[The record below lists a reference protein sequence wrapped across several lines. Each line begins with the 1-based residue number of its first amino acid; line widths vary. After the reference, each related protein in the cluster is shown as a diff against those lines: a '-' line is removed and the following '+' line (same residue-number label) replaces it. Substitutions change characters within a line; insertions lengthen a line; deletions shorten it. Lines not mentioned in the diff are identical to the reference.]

1 MVEEMTDPQ
10 LRMPRACISCEHY
23 SHEDYAEDEHCPFKP
38 QFASSP
44 KPTRTPW
51 GQCNLHGAEVFA
63 TEICNS
69 HEPEP
74 FVHLVDVTNRPE
86 PRTPIQERLL

>member
-1 MVEEMTDPQ
+1 MTEPQ
-10 LRMPRACISCEHY
+10 LQMPKACISCEHY
-23 SHEDYAEDEHCPFKP
+23 AHAGYAEDQHCPFSGGS
-38 QFASSP
+38 ASAP
-44 KPTRTPW
+44 KPTRTPY
-51 GQCNLHGAEVFA
+51 GQCDLHGCEVFA

-86 PRTPIQERLL
+86 ARTAIQERLL

>member
-1 MVEEMTDPQ
+1 MTDLEPQ
-10 LRMPRACISCEHY
+10 VQMPRACVSCDHY
-23 SHEDYAEDEHCPFKP
+23 SHSGYAEDKHCPYTNRWGE
-38 QFASSP
+38 SSE
-44 KPTRTPW
+44 RTQY
-51 GQCNLHGAEVFA
+51 GRCDLHGTEVFA

-86 PRTPIQERLL
+86 PRAAIQERLL

>member
-1 MVEEMTDPQ
+1 MSQPQ
-10 LRMPRACISCEHY
+10 IQMPRACDSCEHY
-23 SHEDYAEDEHCPFKP
+23 KPVGWDEDKHCPFKG
-38 QFASSP
+38 QSASSP
-44 KPTRTPW
+44 KPTRTPF
-51 GQCNLHGAEVFA
+51 GQCDLHGTEVFA

-86 PRTPIQERLL
+86 PRTAIQERLL

>member
-1 MVEEMTDPQ
+1 M
-10 LRMPRACISCEHY
+10 
-23 SHEDYAEDEHCPFKP
+23 
-38 QFASSP
+38 
-44 KPTRTPW
+44 
-51 GQCNLHGAEVFA
+51 HGAEVFA

-86 PRTPIQERLL
+86 PRTAIQERLL